1 MRTIGFLATMMIL
14 TTAGVFAAIKS
25 HATQAKPAPQAVTI
39 SIDGLHHQ
47 VDMRSLPEFEIG
59 TPY

>member
-1 MRTIGFLATMMIL
+1 MMIL